1 MSPGTRRHA
10 RVTVGRDGDDVVLAI
25 GNDGRGFD
33 LAEARRRHGLGLI
46 SLDERVRLV
55 GGRLTIDS
63 QSQRGTELRI
73 VVPLSEARNAPRDRA
88 AG

>member
-1 MSPGTRRHA
+1 
-10 RVTVGRDGDDVVLAI
+10 VTVGREHDDVILTIAD
-25 GNDGRGFD
+25 DGRGFD
-33 LAEARRRHGLGLI
+33 LAEARHRHGLGLI

-55 GGRLTIDS
+55 GGRLTIES

-73 VVPLSEARNAPRDRA
+73 VVPLSEARDAPRDRA